1 MVHQFTKLFSSLLT
15 SSIWCEDAETRVVWI
30 TLLALADQHGEV
42 QAAIPGL
49 ARQAG
54 VSIDVTE
61 RALGTFLAPDEYSRT
76 PDNEG
81 RRVEEI
87 DGGWRVLNHAKYR
100 ALASAEQRREAD
112 RLRKARV
119 RKGPQASAPC
129 PQKSVQAEAEAE
141 ADAE

>member
-1 MVHQFTKLFSSLLT
+1 MVHTFTKLFSSLLT
-15 SSIWCEDAETRVVWI
+15 SSIWCEDAETKVVWI

-54 VSIDVTE
+54 VTVAVVE
-61 RALGTFLAPDEYSRT
+61 KALETFLEPDPYSRT
-76 PDNEG
+76 TDNEG
-81 RRVEEI
+81 RRVEPI
-87 DGGWRVLNHAKYR
+87 DGGWRLLNHGKYR

-119 RKGPQASAPC
+119 RNGPQASAPC
-129 PQKSVQAEAEAE
+129 PPVSLQAEAEAE
-141 ADAE
+141 AE